1 MPADMSS
8 TSSCDLTLLRIMS
21 ADNIKKSPLNSG
33 SLLIGMK
40 YVILLT
46 HFPLKNDSTTL
57 FFVIQNTR
65 VSQSLVLAC
74 QQRPFDLPKLSQI
87 TLCSQGKSLAKI
99 QSFID
104 SSHSITDHQAS
115 NSKNNNGTITTW
127 KKISIFNMLSCD

>member
-8 TSSCDLTLLRIMS
+8 TSSCDMTLLRIMS

-57 FFVIQNTR
+57 IFVI
-65 VSQSLVLAC
+65 
-74 QQRPFDLPKLSQI
+74 
-87 TLCSQGKSLAKI
+87 
-99 QSFID
+99 
-104 SSHSITDHQAS
+104 
-115 NSKNNNGTITTW
+115 
-127 KKISIFNMLSCD
+127 